1 MLRQAS
7 KRNTAAIR
15 AARVT
20 LMRALVDQIAPA
32 LDGPFDA
39 ILAVNCLG
47 FWPAP
52 AERLAELRRRLA
64 PGGRVAIA
72 SRPRLPRGHG
82 GHVPQR
88 RPRNRGPAERRR
100 FRAPEHPDPR
110 NQPPVACV
118 LAAGPAPDTSDIP

>member
-32 LDGPFDA
+32 LDGPSDA

-72 SRPRLPRGHG
+72 SRPRLPPG
-82 GHVPQR
+82 PR
-88 RPRNRGPAERRR
+88 RTRPA
-100 FRAPEHPDPR
+100 APPEKSR
-110 NQPPVACV
+110 TC
-118 LAAGPAPDTSDIP
+118 